1 MASDLAKTPI
11 YRHTMQRL
19 EEVKRVNSQG
29 DDFWLAREIHG
40 IFGYPTWDKFVPVIE
55 KAAQSITSTGGDPSH
70 HIAQTSKLMELGKGA
85 KKRGVEY
92 FLSRG
97 ACYLIAMNGDVT
109 KPEIAGAQHYFA
121 VQTRF
126 AEIDQK
132 SVADR
137 KRLDLREDVKRAV
150 KRVTDVA
157 KDAGVTRFALFHHAR
172 NKGLYGMSTKELAAH
187 KGLRD
192 GENLF
197 ERAGS
202 LELSANEFQMQL
214 AASKIVNE
222 GILGEEASI
231 KANFTVAKE
240 VRSTV
245 QKQSGT
251 DLADIPLEPDSISDV
266 RKREKIRQQKRI
278 KSRSVKITK

>member
-11 YRHTMQRL
+11 YKHTMQRL

-29 DDFWLAREIHG
+29 DDFWLGREIHG
-40 IFGYPTWDKFVPVIE
+40 IFGYQAWDKFVPVIE
-55 KAAQSITSTGGDPSH
+55 RAAQSITSSGGDSSH
-70 HIAQTSKLMELGKGA
+70 HIAMTSKLMEVGKGA
-85 KKRGVEY
+85 KVRGVEY

-97 ACYLIAMNGDVT
+97 ACYLIAMNGDVS
-109 KPEIAGAQHYFA
+109 KPEIAGAQQYFA
-121 VQTRF
+121 VQTRI

-132 SVADR
+132 SIADR
-137 KRLDLREDVKRAV
+137 KRLGLREDVKRAV
-150 KRVTDVA
+150 KRVQDVA

-172 NKGLYGMSTKELAAH
+172 SKGLYGMSAKELAKH
-187 KGLRD
+187 KGLQD

-222 GILGEEASI
+222 GISGEQASI
-231 KANFTVAKE
+231 DANFQVAQE
-240 VRSTV
+240 VRATV
-245 QKQSGT
+245 RKQAGT

-278 KSRSVKITK
+278 E